1 MARPLRIEYEG
12 ALYHVTSRGNA
23 GARIFFDDRDRARF
37 LAVLEQAVERSGW
50 VCHAYC
56 LMPNHYH
63 LLIETPR
70 ANLSW
75 GMRHL
80 NGVYTQATNR
90 RHKRS
95 GHLFQGRFKAILVER
110 ERYLLQVARYIAL
123 NPVRAKMVKAPGD
136 WPWSSYRATIGEAA
150 TPGFLTTRWLL
161 EGFHTELARARKAY
175 RDFVDGGIGIPLWD
189 NVRSGVVLGGDAFV
203 EQVKPILRGTIQ
215 SREIPRRERSLA
227 HPSLS
232 KLLAG
237 TEGDRTLR
245 NQRIYEAVR
254 VYGYRLSEVQ
264 AVSGLHYST
273 ISRIVKREEASRRSK
288 GKT

>member
-23 GARIFFDDRDRARF
+23 RQRIFFDDRDPNRF

-50 VCHAYC
+50 ICHAYC

-63 LLIETPR
+63 LLVETPR
-70 ANLSW
+70 GNLSW

-95 GHLFQGRFKAILVER
+95 GHLFQGRFKAILVEKDN
-110 ERYLLQVARYIAL
+110 YLLQVARYIVL
-123 NPVRAKMVKAPGD
+123 NPVRAKMVQDPGE

-150 TPGFLTTRWLL
+150 SPSFLSTRWLL
-161 EGFHTELARARKAY
+161 EAFNGDLTRARREY
-175 RDFVDGGIGIPLWD
+175 RGFVDEGVGIPLWAH
-189 NVRSGVVLGGDAFV
+189 VRSGVLLGCESFV
-203 EQVKPILRGTIQ
+203 EQVKPILHDAAQ
-215 SREIPRRERSLA
+215 SKEHPRQARRLA

-232 KLLAG
+232 ELLEG
-237 TEGDRTLR
+237 TEDDRSLR

-254 VYGYRLSEVQ
+254 VHDYRLSEVQ
-264 AVSGLHYST
+264 DALGLHYST
-273 ISRIVKREEASRRSK
+273 ISRIVKQVEAGKMSK
-288 GKT
+288 YKT